1 MKPFDTKSTVLV
13 VEIFP
18 NDHFLSLGRNSRT
31 PSLFSQQKKTKKKRK
46 MKLGTKIYCFEIQ
59 KTDHLT
65 SKKYGGLK

>member
-31 PSLFSQQKKTKKKRK
+31 PSLFSQQKKTKRKRK

-59 KTDHLT
+59 ETDHLT
-65 SKKYGGLK
+65 SKKYDGLK

>member
-31 PSLFSQQKKTKKKRK
+31 PSLFSQQKKTKKKEK
-46 MKLGTKIYCFEIQ
+46 
-59 KTDHLT
+59 
-65 SKKYGGLK
+65 